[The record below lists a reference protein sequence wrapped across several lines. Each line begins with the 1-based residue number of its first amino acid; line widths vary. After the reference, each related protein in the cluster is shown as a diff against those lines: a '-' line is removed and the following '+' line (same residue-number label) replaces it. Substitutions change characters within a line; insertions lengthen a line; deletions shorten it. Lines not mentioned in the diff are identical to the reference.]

1 MWQSVN
7 SGFGKRLRTITQDV
21 RIEAREEPGK
31 HFKQKE
37 VVSNIYCYR
46 MVKEDNDGKTALG
59 LVIGMSVVKSAGA
72 VLEAG
77 GTRS

>member
-1 MWQSVN
+1 
-7 SGFGKRLRTITQDV
+7 
-21 RIEAREEPGK
+21 
-31 HFKQKE
+31 
-37 VVSNIYCYR
+37 
-46 MVKEDNDGKTALG
+46 MVKEDNDGKTASG